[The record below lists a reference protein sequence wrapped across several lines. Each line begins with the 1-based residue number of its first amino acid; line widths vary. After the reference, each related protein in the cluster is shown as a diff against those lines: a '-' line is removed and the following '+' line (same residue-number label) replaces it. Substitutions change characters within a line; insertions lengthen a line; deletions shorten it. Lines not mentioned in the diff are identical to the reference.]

1 MASQRVRLLDKQ
13 VQGDRPDP
21 ADPPEL
27 LNPAGP
33 QTLRVANLLN
43 DLQGLTDLFPR
54 ALAGGDWL
62 NAFLLAAG
70 MNQVLEDHLHRDFA
84 SAGTIAA
91 RLGTARGMA
100 GAGGARAA
108 EEIDRLAL
116 TIRSA
121 RRSSRRL
128 LAIQQE
134 LARLTQSLACV
145 VMGAEPPVPPGPT
158 DKLVARGTGM
168 LAAVGGL
175 APSLLRE
182 VVRLPACFR
191 SFDQEPADLARMAA
205 EFAGRYSD
213 RRRTLSVVGV
223 RTSGSYLAPLLAA
236 GLAAQGFEDV
246 TAFTVRPGRR
256 LWATEQTEV
265 AERGRDGLVLVVD
278 DPPRTGGSVAAAV
291 RDLMAMGV
299 GRASIVITLPVF
311 ADAPQLSSALEPYAA
326 VLLHE
331 QDWAVTGRLTSEAV
345 RAALSDLL
353 GGGTDV
359 LSVDPLA
366 LPPKRSGRGHGRFRG
381 RVRFA
386 DRSSGREWTDDVFVK
401 GVGLGYFGEH
411 TLAVAAALDRYVPMV
426 YGVTGG
432 LVYRQWLPEE
442 CRVRLGDEAS
452 SEELIDGVVGY
463 VVQRQQRLPLNNDPT
478 IRLWGRFPAWESA
491 CSELSAVF
499 GRGSKPARVLLVR
512 RIVRRLL
519 EARTPSVIDGA
530 TGVANWFHRQAGDEG
545 PGLCKIDFDER
556 AFSNLDL
563 YCSDPLFDLAGFA
576 ASCLSHDVVTR
587 LLDTYRRVSNR
598 DADPERWFLHQV
610 VHLRE
615 MQRTRAIGDGETRQA
630 MSAAMQ
636 RYFGRVLFSDVPP
649 DPGGPHPG
657 PVPTCAIDIDGVLEA
672 ESLGFAGP
680 TPLSALTLR
689 ALRLHGYRLVLAT
702 GRSLSEVQD
711 RCCAFGL
718 AGGVAEYGAAV
729 YDHATRRWRSLVPA
743 DASGDLETIRSLLA
757 TTDGVQVDPQFQHI
771 VRASTGGARRQ
782 GLSDELVER
791 ALGAATSGRIRAIR
805 GEDQTDFAVTGLDKG
820 SGLRILLDEM
830 GGEPSDPPLRFA
842 IGDTEEDVPMLRLA
856 SLAFAPSNATP
867 GLQATPGVRVMRH
880 PYRRGLALA
889 VSELLGHAPGGC
901 PTCQPP
907 PMGFETRA
915 LFAIL
920 SAQEAT
926 GKLSMLGAALRLF
939 ATR

>member
-1 MASQRVRLLDKQ
+1 V
-13 VQGDRPDP
+13 
-21 ADPPEL
+21 DPPEL
-27 LNPAGP
+27 LNPAVP

-43 DLQGLTDLFPR
+43 DLQGLTDLFSR

-84 SAGTIAA
+84 SSGRVAA
-91 RLGTARGMA
+91 RLGTAQGRASAA
-100 GAGGARAA
+100 GARGA

-116 TIRSA
+116 TIRSV
-121 RRSSRRL
+121 RRSGRRL

-134 LARLTQSLACV
+134 VASVTQGLACV
-145 VMGAEPPVPPGPT
+145 VMGAESRVSADTTEELVERGSG
-158 DKLVARGTGM
+158 LVA
-168 LAAVGGL
+168 AFGGL
-175 APSLLRE
+175 DLSLLRE

-205 EFAGRYSD
+205 EFSDRYSD
-213 RRRTLSVVGV
+213 RRRVLSVVGI

-236 GLAAQGFEDV
+236 GLAAQGFDDV
-246 TAFTVRPGRR
+246 TAFTLRPGRR
-256 LWATEQTEV
+256 LWAGEQVEL
-265 AERGRDGLVLVVD
+265 AERGRDGMVLVVD

-291 RDLMAMGV
+291 RDLVAMGI

-331 QDWAVTGRLTSEAV
+331 HDWAVTGRLTAEAV
-345 RAALSDLL
+345 RAGLSDLL
-353 GGGTDV
+353 GGSTDV
-359 LSVDPLA
+359 LSVEALA
-366 LPPKRSGRGHGRFRG
+366 LPPKGSGRSHGRFRG

-386 DRSSGREWTDDVFVK
+386 DRASGRQWEDDVFVK
-401 GVGLGYFGEH
+401 GVGLGYFGDH
-411 TLAVAAALDRYVPMV
+411 TLAVATALDRHVATV

-442 CRVRLGDEAS
+442 CRARAGHEAS
-452 SEELIDGVVGY
+452 SEGLIEGVVDY
-463 VVQRQQRLPLNNDPT
+463 VVQRQQRLPLNDDPT
-478 IRLWGRFPAWESA
+478 MRLWGRFPAWESA

-563 YCSDPLFDLAGFA
+563 YCSDALFDLAGFA
-576 ASCLSHDVVTR
+576 ASCRSHDVVTR
-587 LLDTYRRVSNR
+587 LFDTYRLESGR
-598 DADPERWFLHQV
+598 DPSPERWFLHQV

-615 MQRTRAIGDGETRQA
+615 MHRTRAIGDGEARRA
-630 MSAAMQ
+630 MSAALQ
-636 RYFGRVLFSDVPP
+636 RYFGQVLFSDVPAEP
-649 DPGGPHPG
+649 NGPRPR
-657 PVPTCAIDIDGVLEA
+657 PAPICAIDIDGVLEA

-680 TPLSALTLR
+680 TPLSALALR

-729 YDHATRRWRSLVPA
+729 YDHATRRWRSLVPD
-743 DASGDLETIRSLLA
+743 DASGDLEAIRSVLA
-757 TTDGVQVDPQFQHI
+757 TANGVQVDPQFQHI
-771 VRASTGGARRQ
+771 VRASTGGAHRQ
-782 GLSDELVER
+782 GLTDELVER
-791 ALGAATSGRIRAIR
+791 VLRSATSGRIRAIH
-805 GEDQTDFAVTGLDKG
+805 GQDQTDFAVTGLDKG

-867 GLQATPGVRVMRH
+867 GLQATPGVRVMRR
-880 PYRRGLALA
+880 PYRRGLSLA
-889 VSELLGHAPGGC
+889 VSELLGHAPGRC

-907 PMGFETRA
+907 PMGFDTRG

-926 GKLSMLGAALRLF
+926 GKVSMLGAALRLF